1 MALGR
6 LTGERVHQCAMG
18 GPATSAGPDGW
29 MPAEL
34 KYLPASA
41 FDLLA
46 ALYNAVEEGA
56 PWPGEVLKARA

>member
-1 MALGR
+1 MGLAR
-6 LTGERVHQCAMG
+6 LTGERVQRCARA

-41 FDLLA
+41 FGLLV

-56 PWPGEVLKARA
+56 PWPKE